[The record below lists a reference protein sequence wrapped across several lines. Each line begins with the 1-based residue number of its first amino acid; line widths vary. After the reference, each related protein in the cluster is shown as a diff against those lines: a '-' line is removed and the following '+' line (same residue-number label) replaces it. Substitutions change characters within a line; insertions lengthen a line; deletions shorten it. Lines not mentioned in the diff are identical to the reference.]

1 MVKRDGRQLG
11 TDGMVQALRQFFI
24 LVFAA
29 FALAGGTS
37 SVAAEK
43 ASDYVLGAGDVI
55 RITVFQNPD
64 LTTETRVSESGTIT
78 FPLIGSVAVGGLSA
92 TAAEQR
98 VAKQLREGGFVLQ
111 PQVNILVTTIRG
123 SQIAVLGQ
131 VNRPGRFPLEIFNSK
146 VTDMLAM
153 AGGITQTGADTIV
166 LVGTRDGKPLRK
178 EIDVPALFLDNK
190 MADDVAV
197 AAGDIIYVHRA
208 PVFYIYGEV
217 QHPGAYR
224 VERSMT
230 VMQALAQG
238 GGLTARGTERGLRIN
253 RRGEDGKIR
262 EVTPSMGEAVKADDV
277 LYVRESVF

>member
-1 MVKRDGRQLG
+1 MA
-11 TDGMVQALRQFFI
+11 QAHRQFFI
-24 LVFAA
+24 LVMTL
-29 FALAGGTS
+29 FALAGGPFA
-37 SVAAEK
+37 VAAEK

-78 FPLIGSVAVGGLSA
+78 FPLIGSVAVGGLSTA
-92 TAAEQR
+92 AAEQR

-123 SQIAVLGQ
+123 NQVAVLGQ
-131 VNRPGRFPLEIFNSK
+131 VNHPGRFPLEIFNSK

-166 LVGTRDGKPLRK
+166 LVGTRDGKPFRK
-178 EIDVPALFLDNK
+178 DIDVPALFLENR
-190 MADDVAV
+190 MADDVSV
-197 AAGDIIYVHRA
+197 APGDIIYVHRA

-224 VERSMT
+224 VERGLT

-253 RRGEDGKIR
+253 RRGEDGKMR
-262 EVTPSMGEAVKADDV
+262 EVSPAMGEAVKADDV

>member
-1 MVKRDGRQLG
+1 MG
-11 TDGMVQALRQFFI
+11 TDGMTQALKQLLFLACALI
-24 LVFAA
+24 
-29 FALAGGTS
+29 ALAGAPF
-37 SVAAEK
+37 AAAAAK
-43 ASDYVLGAGDVI
+43 TSDYVLGAGDVI

-64 LTTETRVSESGTIT
+64 LTTETRVSESGAIT
-78 FPLIGSVAVGGLSA
+78 FPLVGSVAVGGL
-92 TAAEQR
+92 TTPAAEQR

-153 AGGITQTGADTIV
+153 AGGITPTGADTIV

-190 MADDVAV
+190 MADDVPV
-197 AAGDIIYVHRA
+197 AAGDILYVHRA
-208 PVFYIYGEV
+208 PAFYIYGEV
-217 QHPGAYR
+217 QKPGAYR
-224 VERSMT
+224 VERNMT

-238 GGLTARGTERGLRIN
+238 GGLTVRGTERGLRIS
-253 RRGEDGKIR
+253 RRGDDGKIR
-262 EVTPSMGEAVKADDV
+262 EVKPSMNEAVKADDV